1 MPFVRGPD
9 GLPVLGPDG
18 QPLHVAPLP
27 KGAPKGGPKGGP
39 KPRVKKPITYRTLKP
54 VPARKKRA
62 SDRETSPDKR
72 VSFGRRLVRGPTPA
86 YSRNKTPSRSSLAR
100 HDTGTTDDIDRSE
113 HVATLDQND
122 AYGPS
127 EQLLAEEQQA
137 TSRRSSSSESY
148 GGSSDGEAWPLPV
161 ARNFSNLNRLS
172 EDEFTEL
179 KDILDE
185 TRRDNEV
192 CRRAHLIRAI
202 AIDTAQ
208 SLVYDNNDTFRK
220 EICLEDLC
228 GDARNAQLVRY
239 IGCLAQGGPKR
250 EESWRELLVQPECR
264 VALIVGIIGTALKE
278 HVFSE
283 LWFGGT
289 DEQIEELEALQER
302 QKHGEGESG
311 RSKAPRERLL
321 IPDRLRAN
329 QAASESLQ
337 AIRS

>member
-148 GGSSDGEAWPLPV
+148 GGSSEDETWTLPV
-161 ARNFSNLNRLS
+161 ARNFVNLHGIS
-172 EDEFTEL
+172 EEDDTEL
-179 KDILDE
+179 KDIIDE
-185 TRRDNEV
+185 AQRDNEV
-192 CRRAHLIRAI
+192 CRRAHVIRAI
-202 AIDTAQ
+202 VIDTAQ

-220 EICLEDLC
+220 ERCLEDLC
-228 GDARNAQLVRY
+228 GDVRNAQLVRY

-250 EESWRELLVQPECR
+250 EESWRELLSQPECR
-264 VALIVGIIGTALKE
+264 VALVVGIIGTALKE

-302 QKHGEGESG
+302 QKNGEGESG
-311 RSKAPRERLL
+311 RHEPSRKPFT
-321 IPDRLRAN
+321 DV
-329 QAASESLQ
+329 
-337 AIRS
+337 